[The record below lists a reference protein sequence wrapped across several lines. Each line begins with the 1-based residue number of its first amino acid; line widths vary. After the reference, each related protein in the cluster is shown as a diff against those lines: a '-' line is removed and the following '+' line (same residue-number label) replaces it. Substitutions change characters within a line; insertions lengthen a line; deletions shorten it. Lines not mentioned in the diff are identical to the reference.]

1 MRNDNLT
8 ELERLMIHEAM
19 FELGIVP
26 METPDMDVSR
36 VLKQLPEEEARKLK
50 RKFRKLWRKLEKS
63 NRRNS
68 NALRDSRKEG
78 KSPTRWER
86 RNRRKMVWTEVK
98 RKNVDPA
105 VEKFRKDVGTSK

>member
-19 FELGIVP
+19 FNLGIVP

-63 NRRNS
+63 
-68 NALRDSRKEG
+68 AARKG
-78 KSPTRWER
+78 WTHQSLKNDKNPTRWER
-86 RNRRKMVWTEVK
+86 RNRRQLVWTEVK
-98 RKNVDPA
+98 RSKVDPA
-105 VEKFRKDVGTSK
+105 VEKFKKDVGSSR